1 MVQHNLSGW
10 NALPTH
16 GADDPNGDSRAGGSS
31 NDPNA
36 YFIPL
41 PGWPS
46 DGERNV
52 SQSGGGMSLSL
63 GNNIIFFF

>member
-16 GADDPNGDSRAGGSS
+16 GADDPNGDSRASGSY

-41 PGWPS
+41 PGWPG

-52 SQSGGGMSLSL
+52 S
-63 GNNIIFFF
+63 